1 MDNTPRYTNVPVYN
15 YNPVQDFTGEQSA
28 IYLGGAYQG
37 TPGPAYYQPPGV
49 PAPPQPA
56 YPQNYA
62 IKYYNPTVNIKDC
75 AQGQA
80 SVKEGNIVPGSI
92 ETASTPQPSVSQ
104 VSRTRTNAAKEA
116 KKDINA
122 TGSREGIAKPSKTT
136 GHDEANAG
144 QPKQKDKEID
154 VADGNLT
161 LQLPAA
167 GTTEEKPP
175 DGGLTAWKVVLA
187 CSILNACSTTCV
199 LILSFSKSSMTADLG
214 EDPTESIITACS
226 QIRLLAAPLVAIAIV
241 KFDYRKV
248 SATGSIMVMIGFF
261 VSGFLPSNVSGLV
274 GVFVGAVAG
283 LGLGCWYICAIIPI
297 LEYFQRRRMLAL
309 ILSNLG
315 SLVIIIII
323 LVVYIESLKTEDQMD
338 WKLTFKCMLVPGAVG
353 LFVSYF
359 IPPLQLHMKDNTG
372 RNFVEKTLGV
382 LDLKL
387 FKELALYL
395 VMLLY
400 FFDQFGRS
408 LPQTYVPAMMKDKNF
423 SPLQT
428 IQQLLLLPAGM
439 LSGYIF
445 LYYWKHRQLL
455 AVLLLWGPMDLLVGY
470 LTLQIP
476 AYDKFGWVAVYTV
489 VFGITEEYANSR
501 HEEDDYAAAFYV
513 AASMLIV
520 AGVCA
525 LLSRFLLLRRKAKES
540 PPDVDGNENSNEE
553 QNKMN
558 NSENK
563 GQIANERQDEGDD
576 SNIEDVIN
584 AADEIVNEIDIT
596 DMEY

>member
-283 LGLGCWYICAIIPI
+283 
-297 LEYFQRRRMLAL
+297 
-309 ILSNLG
+309 
-315 SLVIIIII
+315 
-323 LVVYIESLKTEDQMD
+323 
-338 WKLTFKCMLVPGAVG
+338 
-353 LFVSYF
+353 
-359 IPPLQLHMKDNTG
+359 
-372 RNFVEKTLGV
+372 
-382 LDLKL
+382 
-387 FKELALYL
+387 
-395 VMLLY
+395 
-400 FFDQFGRS
+400 RS

-489 VFGITEEYANSR
+489 VFGITEAIVSSLLNNTVPNTFGVLNTRLVTGLFGFAAGIGKIVASPVAEYANSR